1 MTLPRVS
8 ALRRIYNKFYYAFAG
23 LFDGIL
29 HDFSIQLQFCFATF
43 ALIVALVFHFTVIE
57 LSILMVCIGMVLCF
71 EYLNSAVEAMID
83 HLEPKFAPQAKIA
96 KDLGAASV
104 GLSALVA
111 LIIGVM
117 FLFNHL

>member
-1 MTLPRVS
+1 MPSPQDSAFRRV
-8 ALRRIYNKFYYAFAG
+8 YMKFYYAFAG
-23 LFDGIL
+23 LIDGIL
-29 HDFSIQLQFCFATF
+29 HDFSIQLQFCFAAF
-43 ALIVALVFHFTVIE
+43 ALSVALIFHFTVIE
-57 LSILMVCIGMVLCF
+57 LSILMVCIGLVLCF

-83 HLEPKFAPQAKIA
+83 HLEPKFAPDAKVA

-117 FLFNHL
+117 FLLNHI

>member
-1 MTLPRVS
+1 MTSPRDS
-8 ALRRIYNKFYYAFAG
+8 AFHRIAMKFYYAFTG

-29 HDFSIQLQFCFATF
+29 HDFSIQLQFCFAAIALAV
-43 ALIVALVFHFTVIE
+43 ALIFRFTVIE
-57 LSILMVCIGMVLCF
+57 ISILMVCIGMVLCF

-83 HLEPKFAPQAKIA
+83 HLEPKFAPAAKTA

-104 GLSALVA
+104 GLSALIS

-117 FLFNHL
+117 FLFNHI

>member
-1 MTLPRVS
+1 MTSPRVNPF
-8 ALRRIYNKFYYAFAG
+8 RRIYNKFYYAFAG

-29 HDFSIQLQFCFATF
+29 HDFSIQLQFCFAAF
-43 ALIVALVFHFTVIE
+43 ALAVALFFRFTVIE
-57 LSILMVCIGMVLCF
+57 LSILIVCIGLVLCF

-83 HLEPKFAPQAKIA
+83 HLEPKFAPEAKIA

-111 LIIGVM
+111 LIVGVL